1 MYNEVFSKYDCMNV
15 GEMSFVTTDNALLF
29 VDEDRKELQTFYH
42 FDHTGVGVNKENFMY
57 ADENNWDLVEWK
69 KIFYKWDKIFEKK
82 GWGTIYLGNHDMS
95 RMVSRFGNDTEAYRE
110 LSAKM
115 LHTFILSM
123 RATPYIYNGDEIG
136 MVNTNHTNIEN
147 YQDVYTINYYNGLKQ
162 KGEDCEGFLKS
173 HAIISRDNG
182 RTPMQWDD
190 QAQAGF
196 TNAKPWL
203 AVNEN
208 YTSINVKE
216 QASNL
221 NSVLQYFK
229 DMVQLRKKHATL
241 IYGDY
246 KPVDENNKQLFA
258 YTRSLDK
265 DQFLI
270 VLNFSDQAAIL
281 HSSIETKPENI
292 VISNYETPNKNNVY
306 QPYAAVIY
314 QIK

>member
-1 MYNEVFSKYDCMNV
+1 
-15 GEMSFVTTDNALLF
+15 
-29 VDEDRKELQTFYH
+29 
-42 FDHTGVGVNKENFMY
+42 
-57 ADENNWDLVEWK
+57 
-69 KIFYKWDKIFEKK
+69 
-82 GWGTIYLGNHDMS
+82 
-95 RMVSRFGNDTEAYRE
+95 
-110 LSAKM
+110 
-115 LHTFILSM
+115 
-123 RATPYIYNGDEIG
+123 
-136 MVNTNHTNIEN
+136 
-147 YQDVYTINYYNGLKQ
+147 
-162 KGEDCEGFLKS
+162 
-173 HAIISRDNG
+173 
-182 RTPMQWDD
+182 
-190 QAQAGF
+190 
-196 TNAKPWL
+196 
-203 AVNEN
+203 VNEN

-281 HSSIETKPENI
+281 HSSIESKPENI
-292 VISNYETPNKNNVY
+292 VISNYETPNKNNEY

-314 QIK
+314 KIK